1 MIMLLTKNFWL
12 FALSFMVQAMGNN
25 FNSGSE
31 EALIYDSMKCA
42 GQEEQYISVWG
53 KLNMILEAAQGIATV
68 AGGILAEYSYFW
80 CYFFCLIISLL
91 ALIPVL
97 FLVEVPVSSGS
108 ETKRIYFWGIVYSHF
123 RISFTV
129 LKGDLLLFLRFM
141 EDSCWRLWGCGRA
154 HKAFLPLSL

>member
-1 MIMLLTKNFWL
+1 MI
-12 FALSFMVQAMGNN
+12 QAMGNN

-42 GQEEQYISVWG
+42 GQEEQYLSVWG
-53 KLNMILEAAQGIATV
+53 KLNMILEAAQGLATV

-108 ETKRIYFWGIVYSHF
+108 ETKRIYFWDIVYSHF